1 MHSHILFTQ
10 PFQIPIESRIGDVH
24 AVCIQNFGLAGS
36 AECGNGE
43 GHGDAVILLAV
54 DHSTVQRLAVSV
66 TSAPIAVKFSTMTAM
81 RFDSFTFSSAASR
94 MTVVPSA

>member
-1 MHSHILFTQ
+1 MSLFVQNLFTQ

-43 GHGDAVILLAV
+43 GHGDAVILVTV
-54 DHSTVQRLAVSV
+54 DDGTVER
-66 TSAPIAVKFSTMTAM
+66 FSC
-81 RFDSFTFSSAASR
+81 RG
-94 MTVVPSA
+94 